1 MMCIITIIIKTL
13 YAMRIDAT
21 IDVNSHS
28 LFFTHSL
35 NVLYNRISTISISP
49 ITIPINNIVNI
60 AFTIF
65 ISPTIYNNL
74 GNHLE
79 CQEDA
84 WFLRYKGYTF
94 VNKHP
99 NNKLLYIDYQNNR
112 TNLYPIYQNHHI
124 L

>member
-35 NVLYNRISTISISP
+35 NVSYNRISTISISP

-60 AFTIF
+60 AFTIL

-74 GNHLE
+74 GNHFSY
-79 CQEDA
+79 QRDV
-84 WFLRYKGYTF
+84 WFHHYKEYTF

-112 TNLYPIYQNHHI
+112 TNLYPISQNYHI

>member
-1 MMCIITIIIKTL
+1 MCIITIIIKTL
-13 YAMRIDAT
+13 YAMRIGAT

-28 LFFTHSL
+28 LFSTHSL

-60 AFTIF
+60 AFTIS
-65 ISPTIYNNL
+65 IPPTIYNNQ
-74 GNHLE
+74 GNHLQ
-79 CQEDA
+79 CQEDV
-84 WFLRYKGYTF
+84 WFPHYKEYTF

-112 TNLYPIYQNHHI
+112 INLYPISQNHHI

>member
-1 MMCIITIIIKTL
+1 MMCFITIVIKTL
-13 YAMRIDAT
+13 YAMRIGTT

-35 NVLYNRISTISISP
+35 NALYNIISTISSSP

-60 AFTIF
+60 AFTIP

-74 GNHLE
+74 GNHLQ
-79 CQEDA
+79 CQRDV
-84 WFLRYKGYTF
+84 WFHHYKEYTF

-112 TNLYPIYQNHHI
+112 KNLYPISQNYHI